1 MALEAP
7 RNHRAAVYG
16 GASGVGCPSA
26 GHRQLVNTNGTSGL
40 TFNDDRGPIR
50 FGIMCRGMRLAAWQA
65 ETIRRLLAIDGIS
78 LSLLIT
84 DPRPSPGGGKAERLG
99 RIAHSDTALWDVF
112 NNGYVARRSRSL
124 ARVDCG
130 DLFDNVPVIEAAP
143 ELRGQFSEYFT
154 EADIEQIR
162 EHDLDFILR
171 FAYGI
176 IRGDILS
183 AARHGVWSFHHGD
196 EQAYRGSPPAFW
208 EVAHGAPASGVILQ
222 RLTDRLDGGIV
233 LRKGWFRTTQHSYV
247 ANTDQVHFGGTD
259 FPAQVCR
266 DLLRGDADYLAA
278 APSST
283 DAPIYLKP
291 TDRAVAKFAATTSAT
306 FIRNQVSNIALCD
319 QWNVGLVRAPIARFL
334 EPDFVPEV
342 EWFADDRGP
351 DHYLADPFPL
361 LRDGP
366 LGVLAEDY
374 DYQRRIG
381 TIARLDFDD
390 MSRTTVDIGSESH
403 ASYPYTFEHGATAY
417 VAAQITGQQGVSL
430 LTIDDNGDLAPGG
443 RLDLDAETLDPTL
456 FEHDGRWWLFF
467 TRPGAQSLTEL
478 HIWWADDL
486 FGEWKPHARNPVK
499 TDIRSARPGGT
510 PFHHDGALYRPA
522 QDCSTTYG
530 GAVSITRIDELT
542 PDAFTETVV
551 RIVEPDPAWPYPNG
565 LHTLSGAGGITVLDA
580 KRRVFSRHESK
591 AELTARLRRL
601 RRGGAA

>member
-208 EVAHGAPASGVILQ
+208 ESPTAP
-222 RLTDRLDGGIV
+222 RR
-233 LRKGWFRTTQHSYV
+233 
-247 ANTDQVHFGGTD
+247 
-259 FPAQVCR
+259 
-266 DLLRGDADYLAA
+266 AA
-278 APSST
+278 
-283 DAPIYLKP
+283 
-291 TDRAVAKFAATTSAT
+291 
-306 FIRNQVSNIALCD
+306 
-319 QWNVGLVRAPIARFL
+319 
-334 EPDFVPEV
+334 
-342 EWFADDRGP
+342 
-351 DHYLADPFPL
+351 
-361 LRDGP
+361 
-366 LGVLAEDY
+366 
-374 DYQRRIG
+374 
-381 TIARLDFDD
+381 
-390 MSRTTVDIGSESH
+390 
-403 ASYPYTFEHGATAY
+403 
-417 VAAQITGQQGVSL
+417 
-430 LTIDDNGDLAPGG
+430 
-443 RLDLDAETLDPTL
+443 
-456 FEHDGRWWLFF
+456 
-467 TRPGAQSLTEL
+467 
-478 HIWWADDL
+478 
-486 FGEWKPHARNPVK
+486 
-499 TDIRSARPGGT
+499 
-510 PFHHDGALYRPA
+510 
-522 QDCSTTYG
+522 
-530 GAVSITRIDELT
+530 
-542 PDAFTETVV
+542 
-551 RIVEPDPAWPYPNG
+551 
-565 LHTLSGAGGITVLDA
+565 
-580 KRRVFSRHESK
+580 
-591 AELTARLRRL
+591 
-601 RRGGAA
+601 